1 MVAIENKTQWESLG
15 GQGRRSEQKGI
26 YIEKIYI
33 DFKSQMHLSLKA
45 VRNLGIRD
53 ELLIIITKL

>member
-1 MVAIENKTQWESLG
+1 MVAIEHKAQWESVG

-26 YIEKIYI
+26 YIR
-33 DFKSQMHLSLKA
+33 FKSQMHLSLKA